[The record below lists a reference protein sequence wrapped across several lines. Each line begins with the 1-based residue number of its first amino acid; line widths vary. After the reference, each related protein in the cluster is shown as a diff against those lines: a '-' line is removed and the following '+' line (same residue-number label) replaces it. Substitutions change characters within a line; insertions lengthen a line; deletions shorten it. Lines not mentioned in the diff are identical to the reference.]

1 MGNSKEE
8 LVMEITA
15 NIEKVF
21 GEELA
26 KLYSKQ
32 ISEEELK
39 EAASKAFASI
49 SNGKYEYGKYV
60 ESPLEKVINK
70 LLLQRIS
77 DIVEML
83 LKKEENMAGLRDE
96 AELIIA
102 EARKVAH
109 EKLVEK
115 LANGFCSSALYSSD
129 SQFISSSIQQ
139 AIMRLSNR

>member
-1 MGNSKEE
+1 
-8 LVMEITA
+8 MEISA

-26 KLYSKQ
+26 KLYSEQ

-49 SNGKYEYGKYV
+49 SKGKYEYGKYV
-60 ESPLEKVINK
+60 ESPLEKVINQ

-83 LKKEENMAGLRDE
+83 LKKEENIKGLKE
-96 AELIIA
+96 GAERIIA

-115 LANGFCSSALYSSD
+115 LANGFCNSALYSSD
-129 SQFISSSIQQ
+129 AQIISGSIQQ

>member
-1 MGNSKEE
+1 
-8 LVMEITA
+8 MEISA
-15 NIEKVF
+15 SIEKAF

-26 KLYSKQ
+26 KLYSEQ

-39 EAASKAFASI
+39 ATAYKVFDSI
-49 SNGKYEYGKYV
+49 RRGKYEYGMYH
-60 ESPLEKVINK
+60 ESPLERVIGQ

-77 DIVEML
+77 DTVETL
-83 LKKEENMAGLRDE
+83 LKEEENIKGLKEE

-109 EKLVEK
+109 DKLVEK
-115 LANGFCSSALYSSD
+115 LANGFCNSALYSSD